1 MKYRILPIIAGLA
14 VTLSTGCS
22 KSASDV
28 QIISA
33 VYGTYTNY
41 ADVSYRVR
49 DLVHLGSGFE
59 VDPKFL
65 QADPMPY
72 YNKALVIVYEIKGQR
87 HIFTAAEGDT
97 VSTTILM
104 AVSRP

>member
-1 MKYRILPIIAGLA
+1 MLFI
-14 VTLSTGCS
+14 GCS
-22 KSASDV
+22 KSVSDV
-28 QIISA
+28 QTISA
-33 VYGTYTNY
+33 VFGTYTNY

-49 DLVHLGSGFE
+49 DLLHLSSGFQ
-59 VDPKFL
+59 VDTKML

-87 HIFTAAEGDT
+87 HIFTAAEGET

-104 AVSRP
+104 EASRP